1 VQNKMKPR
9 ARIGTAAELASA
21 TDWSRAAT
29 RASLLAA
36 FALGASLVFLVGFA
50 QSAAL
55 HDAAHDTRHSNNFP
69 CH

>member
-1 VQNKMKPR
+1 MIDNRKPR
-9 ARIGTAAELASA
+9 AIAASA
-21 TDWSRAAT
+21 NQPMSLDWSMAAT

-50 QSAAL
+50 QSQTL
-55 HDAAHDTRHSNNFP
+55 HDTAHDTRHSNNFP

>member
-1 VQNKMKPR
+1 MFDNRKPR
-9 ARIGTAAELASA
+9 AIAAAASQPV
-21 TDWSRAAT
+21 TWDWSKAAT
-29 RASLLAA
+29 RASLLVA

-50 QSAAL
+50 QSQTL